1 MTTLIMKFGGT
12 SVGMTT
18 GLTQVLSIVLHESE
32 RWDRLLLVVSAL
44 EGVTD
49 ALIEASHLAQL
60 SNRRGYRRIAATLRT
75 RHLAIVEQLP
85 LGPTERSALQADI
98 DRLLFDMLD
107 LCQTL
112 ADRSDEKPKPE
123 VIDSIIGV
131 GERLSSRIVAALLRQ
146 NSLRGVALDATDLII
161 TDNVYGH
168 ATPNIELTRERIN
181 QLLAPMLE
189 RRIIPVITGFIAST
203 AAGQPTTLGRGGSDY
218 TASILALCTNAEEVW
233 IWTDV
238 DGMMTSDP
246 RQVSD
251 TQVIPLLSYDEV
263 AELAYF
269 GARILHARMIGPL
282 KARHIPLRIRNVFKP
297 QGAGTL
303 VTNQPDDA
311 APALKAVT
319 STQGLGLAAPHGG
332 PLHELAALVDEML
345 FSVSGTHADVTIAA
359 QSSSHSFVCFVIST
373 SAGPDALHNLQV
385 ALEERLPAL
394 ARSNWT
400 MFPAAV
406 ITVIGTR
413 LDSLHSLTAGVLN
426 ALNGIRVLALSQGR
440 SSLTLVVE
448 SHQGENAL
456 HRLHQLI
463 LNSD

>member
-1 MTTLIMKFGGT
+1 MKFGGT

-32 RWDRLLLVVSAL
+32 RWEQLLVVVSAL

-75 RHLAIVEQLP
+75 RHLAIIEQLP

-112 ADRSDEKPKPE
+112 ADRGGEKPRPE

-146 NSLRGVALDATDLII
+146 NNLRGVALDATDLII

-168 ATPNIELTRERIN
+168 ATPNIELTRERISD
-181 QLLAPMLE
+181 LLSPMLE

-246 RQVSD
+246 RQVSE

-263 AELAYF
+263 AELAFF
-269 GARILHARMIGPL
+269 GARILHARMVGPL
-282 KARHIPLRIRNVFKP
+282 RTRHIPLRIRNVFKP
-297 QGAGTL
+297 QGNGTL
-303 VTNQPDDA
+303 VTDQPDNA
-311 APALKAVT
+311 APVLKAVT

-332 PLHELAALVDEML
+332 PLHELASLVDEML
-345 FSVSGTHADVTIAA
+345 FSVSGTHTDVTIAA
-359 QSSSHSFVCFVIST
+359 QSSSQSFICFVIST

-394 ARSNWT
+394 PPSDWA
-400 MFPAAV
+400 MFPVSV

-440 SSLTLVVE
+440 SSLSLVVE
-448 SHQGENAL
+448 SHQGDNAL